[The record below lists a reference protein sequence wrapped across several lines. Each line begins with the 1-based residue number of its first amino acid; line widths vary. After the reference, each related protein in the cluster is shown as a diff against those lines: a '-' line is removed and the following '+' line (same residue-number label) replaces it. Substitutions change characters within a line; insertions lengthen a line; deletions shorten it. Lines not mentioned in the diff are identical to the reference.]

1 MLRWM
6 RVGALV
12 AAVVTALLLVL
23 GDHPPEFVV
32 ADAILVVALV
42 AAAAVP
48 VSLGPMPWLV
58 AAFGFSAGVF
68 TVAFARSFSETGINV
83 PVGFAAVACTVALA
97 AGAWTLRRA

>member
-12 AAVVTALLLVL
+12 AAAVTALLLVV

-32 ADAILVVALV
+32 ADSILAGALV
-42 AAAAVP
+42 AAATVP
-48 VSLGPMPWLV
+48 ATSGAMPWLI

-68 TVAFARSFSETGINV
+68 TVAFARSLSEDGFNI
-83 PVGFAAVACTVALA
+83 PVGFAAVACAVAAATGAVALK
-97 AGAWTLRRA
+97 RA

>member
-6 RVGALV
+6 RAGALV
-12 AAVVTALLLVL
+12 AAAVTALLLVV

-42 AAAAVP
+42 AAAAMP

-68 TVAFARSFSETGINV
+68 TVAFARSFSEGGLNF
-83 PVGFAAVACTVALA
+83 PVGFAAVACAVAVA
-97 AGAWTLRRA
+97 AGAWALGRA

>member
-12 AAVVTALLLVL
+12 AAAVTALLLVV

-42 AAAAVP
+42 VAAAVP
-48 VSLGPMPWLV
+48 ASLGAMPWLV
-58 AAFGFSAGVF
+58 GAFGFSAGVF
-68 TVAFARSFSETGINV
+68 TVAFARSFSEGGVNI
-83 PVGFAAVACTVALA
+83 PVGLAAAACAVAVAT
-97 AGAWTLRRA
+97 GSRALGRA